1 MKTHNHVLAIALLAL
16 TTGVGC
22 GGKKASKPKAPE
34 VKTQT
39 PEAKKEDPKPPEQI
53 SSDQLVSPAVAV
65 SSDIA
70 QACSIAVPTK
80 QPDLNPNFD
89 YDKEDLMAEDRA
101 VLEKIATCL
110 TSGPLKGRSVQL
122 VGRADPRGTD
132 EYNLGL
138 GSKRANSV
146 NQYLGRLG
154 VPPPQMGQTT
164 RGALDATG
172 TDEDGWRKDRRVDI
186 LLNPST

>member
-22 GGKKASKPKAPE
+22 GGKKASKPKAP
-34 VKTQT
+34 VV
-39 PEAKKEDPKPPEQI
+39 KKETPTPTKTDPKPPEQI
-53 SSDQLVSPAVAV
+53 TSDQMVSPAVAI
-65 SSDIA
+65 SPDIA
-70 QACSIAVPTK
+70 QACSIAIPAQ

-146 NQYLGRLG
+146 GQFLGRLG
-154 VPPPQMGQTT
+154 VPNPQIGQTT
-164 RGALDATG
+164 RGAIDATG
-172 TDEDGWRKDRRVDI
+172 TNEEGWRKDRRVDI
-186 LLNPST
+186 LLNPT